1 MKLQFDEKDKDQLE
15 LIRAMGSKNKVVA
28 AQAQE
33 SFAELMSPIV
43 SEQYRVAGT
52 SQLLYKND
60 TYTMGTNPTIALDL
74 LVGKDENYI
83 SVWTPGPNPGG
94 APTNT
99 VQIAPEEFPVLP
111 YTLETA
117 ISWLKKWAS
126 ESRLNV
132 VSRVI
137 ERLFEEV
144 LLKSEDN
151 AFYIAL
157 AALVGSTNPNSTN
170 LGNLRASTTA
180 GSFTLDDLNK
190 LFTAFRRQNV
200 SWAGGGT
207 PGRSSFP
214 TDLIMSPEQFERIR
228 SFSYQPI
235 NTVGGN
241 FTAITANSQNSAA
254 AAIALPE
261 SERSNL
267 FNAAGTPN
275 FFGTNITVIDEF
287 GPTQRYNTMFAS
299 LIGSTAI
306 PLITGSAATRTFS
319 NATSDLILAVDATKD
334 FGWKLMATD
343 ADNGNVLQ
351 LEADDQFIKRS
362 KKIGSFG
369 TVTEARAIVETRGLI
384 GLMV

>member
-1 MKLQFDEKDKDQLE
+1 MKLQFDEKDKDQVE
-15 LIRAMGSKNKVVA
+15 LIKAMGSKNKVVA

-43 SEQYRVAGT
+43 SEQYKVAGT
-52 SQLLYKND
+52 SQLFYRND
-60 TYTMGTNPTIALDL
+60 TYTKGTNPTIPLDL
-74 LVGKDENYI
+74 LVGKDESYLSI
-83 SVWTPGPNPGG
+83 WTPGPNPGG

-99 VQIAPEEFPVLP
+99 VQIAPEEFPILP
-111 YTLETA
+111 YKLETA

-132 VSRVI
+132 VSKVV
-137 ERLFEEV
+137 ERLFEEI

-151 AFYIAL
+151 AFYVLL

-180 GSFTLDDLNK
+180 GQFTLDDLNK
-190 LFTAFRRQNV
+190 LFTAFRRTSP
-200 SWAGGGT
+200 SWAGGT
-207 PGRSSFP
+207 TAGRSTFP
-214 TDLIMSPEQFERIR
+214 TDLVMSPEIFEKIR
-228 SFSYQPI
+228 SFAYQPI
-235 NTVGGN
+235 NTVGAN
-241 FTAITANSQNSAA
+241 FIAATANSPG
-254 AAIALPE
+254 ITLPDA
-261 SERSNL
+261 ERGNL
-267 FNAAGTPN
+267 FTAAGTPN

-306 PLITGSAATRTFS
+306 PVITGSAATRTFA
-319 NATSDLILAVDATKD
+319 NATNDLIIAVDATKD
-334 FGWKLMATD
+334 SAWKLMASD

-362 KKIGSFG
+362 QKIGSWG
-369 TVTEARAIVETRGLI
+369 GVEEARVVTETRNLFGIIV
-384 GLMV
+384 